1 VNEGIQWDDDPKSL
15 ISAFFA
21 ELTWAI
27 GVLVCGFW
35 IAPKFGFWISI
46 IFLVL
51 IGFLLSKMAPHALRM
66 KLGKQSR
73 LTYAMLLFVP
83 LLFGFILPLIF
94 DSPYLQGSE
103 GFIISIG
110 IGLLVGSAYL
120 LIRLLASLLS
130 KPSA

>member
-1 VNEGIQWDDDPKSL
+1 VDEGIQWDDDPKSL

-21 ELTWAI
+21 EL
-27 GVLVCGFW
+27 VLALGTFAYVFW
-35 IAPKFGFWISI
+35 MKPRFGLLISLV
-46 IFLVL
+46 FLVL
-51 IGFLLSKMAPHALRM
+51 FGYLLSKLAPHALRM

-83 LLFGFILPLIF
+83 LLFGFIFPLVF
-94 DSPYLQGSE
+94 DSRYFNDSE
-103 GFIISIG
+103 GFLISIG

-130 KPSA
+130 QPTA

>member
-1 VNEGIQWDDDPKSL
+1 MDEGIQWDDDPKSL

-21 ELTWAI
+21 EL
-27 GVLVCGFW
+27 VLALGTFAYVFW
-35 IAPKFGFWISI
+35 MKPRFGLLISLVS
-46 IFLVL
+46 LVL
-51 IGFLLSKMAPHALRM
+51 FGYLLSKLAPHALRM

-83 LLFGFILPLIF
+83 LVFGFILPLIF
-94 DSPYLQGSE
+94 DSPYFNDSE

-110 IGLLVGSAYL
+110 IGLSVGSAYL